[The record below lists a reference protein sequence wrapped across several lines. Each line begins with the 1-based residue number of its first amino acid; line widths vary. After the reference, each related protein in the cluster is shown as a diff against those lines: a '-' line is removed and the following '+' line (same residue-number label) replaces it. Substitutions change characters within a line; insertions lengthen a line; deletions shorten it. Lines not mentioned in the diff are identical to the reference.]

1 MRPLTSDRRGRLRD
15 AKRHLQGLLSNYLPT
30 HQVDIVTRACDVS
43 ETAHEGQFRKSG
55 EPYISHPIAVATIL
69 AHMHMDHEC
78 LAAALLHDTIEDTN
92 VTYEDLQQDFGG
104 TIADL
109 VDGVT
114 KLDKM
119 KFRTREE
126 ATAESFRKLLL
137 AMAKDLR
144 VLLIKLSDRLHNMR
158 TLGSMAAPSRRRIS
172 QETLEIYAPLAERL
186 GLHEL
191 RNELE
196 ELGFANR
203 YPNRYRVISQRVRNL
218 SGNRRGLIRSITRA
232 LRKKMEEE
240 SIPCRVLGRQKSP
253 YSIYRKMLGKDLS
266 FDDVTDV
273 FAFRIITE
281 SPAQC
286 YLALGAVHSLYQPKP
301 GRFKDYIALPKPNGY
316 QSLHTVLNSPHSA
329 PIEIQIRTEDMD
341 ITAEKGHA
349 SHWAYKYAEPEK
361 ERKSRM
367 RGWLNHL
374 MDTQR
379 HTEDSNEF
387 MSSLKSGLFN
397 DEIFVFTPKGRI
409 IDLPRGATVLDFAYA
424 IHTDVGN
431 HAVSASVDRRP
442 VPLSHRLNTGE
453 TIRINTTGDA
463 NPRTEQLSF
472 VTTSKARSAIRH
484 YLKSLEQKDSVAL
497 GHRLLDKA
505 LAAHGASLEE
515 VSQRR
520 MERYLKR
527 HNLDGLE
534 ELLLKL
540 SQGEMLADIAALKLL
555 SVMQRREKRR
565 PDRPP
570 EALSVGGEDSTAV
583 TYSQCCYPI
592 PGDRIMGYLSVGK
605 GVVIHR
611 EDCPNVHE
619 LRKNP
624 ERCLEVNWEPVL
636 KERLFHIFL
645 KVDVIN
651 GPGVLASISSSIGKA
666 DTNIEQVMQR
676 DTSGDSAT
684 LLFVLNVRDRT
695 HLARVIRRLR
705 INSSVLRVSR
715 EAP

>member
-1 MRPLTSDRRGRLRD
+1 MRPLTSDRRGRLRE
-15 AKRHLQGLLSNYLPT
+15 AKRHLQGLLENYLPPL
-30 HQVDIVTRACDVS
+30 QVAVVMRACEVS
-43 ETAHEGQFRKSG
+43 ERAHEGQYRKSG

-69 AHMHMDHEC
+69 AHMRMDHEC
-78 LAAALLHDTIEDTN
+78 LSAALLHDTIEDTP
-92 VTYEDLQQDFGG
+92 VTYQDLETEFGKA
-104 TIADL
+104 IADL
-109 VDGVT
+109 VEGVT

-137 AMAKDLR
+137 AMANDLR

-158 TLGSMAAPSRRRIS
+158 TLGTMSSEARRRIS
-172 QETLEIYAPLAERL
+172 QETLDIYAPLAERL

-196 ELGFANR
+196 ELGFANL
-203 YPNRYRVISQRVRNL
+203 YPRRYRVISQRVRSL
-218 SGNRRGLIRSITRA
+218 SGNRRGLIRSITSA
-232 LRKKMEEE
+232 LRKQMKDQD
-240 SIPCRVLGRQKSP
+240 IPCRVLGRQKSP

-281 SPAQC
+281 AQPQC
-286 YLALGAVHSLYQPKP
+286 YLALGAVHALYSPKP

-316 QSLHTVLNSPHSA
+316 QSLHTVLNSPYGA

-341 ITAEKGHA
+341 VAAEKGHA
-349 SHWAYKYAEPEK
+349 AHWAYKYAEPEK

-379 HTEDSNEF
+379 HVEDSNEF
-387 MSSLKSGLFN
+387 MRGLKADLFP

-431 HAVSASVDRRP
+431 HAVSAAVDRHQ
-442 VPLSHRLNTGE
+442 VALSHRLQTGD
-453 TIRINTTGDA
+453 TVRINTTGDA
-463 NPRTEQLSF
+463 NPRTEWLSI

-484 YLKSLEQKDSVAL
+484 YLKSLEQQHSLSL

-515 VSQRR
+515 VSPRR
-520 MERYLKR
+520 LERYLKR
-527 HNLDGLE
+527 HKLSGLE
-534 ELLLKL
+534 ELLHKL

-555 SVMQRREKRR
+555 SVVQRLESRR
-565 PDRPP
+565 PERRP
-570 EALSVGGEDSTAV
+570 EALSVGGDDGTAV
-583 TYSQCCYPI
+583 IFSQCCYPI
-592 PGDRIMGYLSVGK
+592 PGDDIMGYLSVGK

-611 EDCPNVHE
+611 DSCPNVPI

-624 ERCLEVNWEPVL
+624 ERCLEVIWDPVL
-636 KERLFHIFL
+636 KDRLFHVFL

-666 DTNIEQVMQR
+666 ATNIEQVTQR
-676 DTSGDSAT
+676 DTSRESAT
-684 LLFVLNVRDRT
+684 LLFVLNVRDRV

-705 INSSVLRVSR
+705 INRDVLRVSR
-715 EAP
+715 EFP